1 MIIFLSKIFREPSD
15 ATAAANAQRG
25 APQTLQSWPLHK
37 KTCRGN
43 SKKSETKTTPP
54 HHPPTNHT
62 QQNHRQPTEGSSSAI
77 SSAPRN
83 LGHPPNDDSA
93 AISAEH
99 KIVISQYDC
108 WHAAGRGSA
117 TGMAATVGVAAA
129 SAYAAAWDCFRG
141 SRNQYAHERRA
152 GACDC
157 SNDAAAQECHRHA
170 SRPATDWL

>member
-1 MIIFLSKIFREPSD
+1 MIFSRRFLGSPPTRRLLRTPSAVRPKLCNLGRYIRKHVEEIQKNQNQD
-15 ATAAANAQRG
+15 HA
-25 APQTLQSWPLHK
+25 
-37 KTCRGN
+37 
-43 SKKSETKTTPP
+43 TTPP
-54 HHPPTNHT
+54 TNQPHPTKPPPTDRGLELGNLQPAKPRT
-62 QQNHRQPTEGSSSAI
+62 HRRTTT
-77 SSAPRN
+77 
-83 LGHPPNDDSA
+83 DSA

-157 SNDAAAQECHRHA
+157 SNDAA
-170 SRPATDWL
+170 